1 MRVNSL
7 KLVNYR
13 NYQELELAFQPAL
26 NIFIGCNAQ
35 GKTNILEAVY
45 YAACGSSFRGNSD
58 GELIKWN
65 ADGGSI
71 SLGFSRLEVANQLD
85 FAFRRDKRGRFHFH
99 KISDSAIFA
108 YFRSSESCIRTDV
121 RARVHVRTYYMRPF
135 DVCTVNHAIL
145 YIRRSDDGLCAYRAL
160 AFYSRERQNRRSAF
174 YNGGI
179 VDKRRGFVENF
190 HSARKHFVKY
200 FVFKPIIH
208 QIERF
213 CIINLKKSLRR

>member
-85 FAFRRDKRGRFHFH
+85 FAFRRDKR
-99 KISDSAIFA
+99 
-108 YFRSSESCIRTDV
+108 RTIV
-121 RARVHVRTYYMRPF
+121 
-135 DVCTVNHAIL
+135 
-145 YIRRSDDGLCAYRAL
+145 
-160 AFYSRERQNRRSAF
+160 
-174 YNGGI
+174 YNGQKI
-179 VDKRRGFVENF
+179 
-190 HSARKHFVKY
+190 
-200 FVFKPIIH
+200 P
-208 QIERF
+208 
-213 CIINLKKSLRR
+213 LRELIGAITALHI